1 MLNNNK
7 QLNTNPQAIN
17 IANSNLSG
25 ISIFK
30 DKADTFLLYKKTE
43 KILSAVYL
51 ISNLISDNEPLK
63 WQLRETV
70 ISLLKDSFILSSKQN
85 HTVNPDQSIVF
96 NTDNFILKSLEL
108 ISFLDTSFYTNLISE
123 MNFNI
128 IKNEIDKTVKSVEGK
143 RIEEQNKQLIFS
155 EDFFQDKTVET
166 QISNYNNQASSPLSI
181 NNQPKGQNLMS
192 DRNNKSLNNNPKN
205 IKDTIRPSEQKQLV
219 KSNRQDIIISM
230 LKTKGN
236 LGIKDFV
243 SGIKDCSEKT
253 IQRELI
259 TLLDKGQISKIG
271 EKRWSRYSIKVS

>member
-1 MLNNNK
+1 MLNNDK
-7 QLNTNPQAIN
+7 QLNTNSQAIN

-30 DKADTFLLYKKTE
+30 DKIDTFLLYKKTE

-51 ISNLISDNEPLK
+51 ISNLISDNEPIK

-70 ISLLKDSFILSSKQN
+70 INLLKDSFILSSKQN
-85 HTVNPDQSIVF
+85 SVVNFDQTIIF

-128 IKNEIDKTVKSVEGK
+128 IKNEINKAVKLVEGK
-143 RIEEQNKQLIFS
+143 RIEEQKNQIIFS
-155 EDFFQDKTVET
+155 DHFFEDKVLENE
-166 QISNYNNQASSPLSI
+166 ILNSNQNSPSLSLNNQT
-181 NNQPKGQNLMS
+181 KGQSAMS
-192 DRNNKSLNNNPKN
+192 DRNNKSFNHNPKN
-205 IKDTIRPSEQKQLV
+205 IKDNIRPSEQKQLV
-219 KSNRQDIIISM
+219 KSNRQDIIISL
-230 LKTKGN
+230 LKAKGN

-259 TLLDKGQISKIG
+259 TLLDKGQISKTG
-271 EKRWSRYSIKVS
+271 EKRWSRYFIKVS